1 MSPPV
6 LWDGKES
13 ACNSRDPVLIPGSGR
28 SPGEGH
34 DNWLQYSCL
43 ENPMDRV
50 VWWAAAHGVPK
61 SQTGLSD
68 WAHTHTA
75 PPGMAESLR
84 CSPETIKALLI
95 GYTPIQNKKFLKR
108 HIHTSVQFSSVQLLS
123 CVWLF
128 VIPAHQA
135 SLSISNSQSVLKLMS
150 IESVMPS
157 NHLILCH
164 PSTFNLSQHQGL
176 FQWISSG
183 GQSFG
188 VSASASVLPMIIQD
202 WFPLG
207 WTG

>member
-75 PPGMAESLR
+75 PPGMAESLH

-135 SLSISNSQSVLKLMS
+135 SLSITNSQSFLKLMS
-150 IESVMPS
+150 IKLVMPS

-164 PSTFNLSQHQGL
+164 PLLLPPSIFPSIRVFSNESHQVAKVLEFQLQHQS
-176 FQWISSG
+176 FQWL
-183 GQSFG
+183 FRTDF
-188 VSASASVLPMIIQD
+188 L
-202 WFPLG
+202 
-207 WTG
+207 